1 MVNRSRIQ
9 LRLPLQTTIAGI
21 LIFIATLTASYSAI
35 AEGFVASVNRNNIE
49 LNESFELTLSINE
62 QIFLGEP
69 DLTQVAENFKV
80 LGKRRSSQYR
90 SVNGETLSST
100 DWVISL
106 RPKKT
111 GYLVIPPIDF
121 KGQQSKAIAIEV
133 SKVQSSK
140 ANSNSK
146 LFFETDVDRN
156 QVYLQAQLLY
166 KVKLYT
172 AINVSRANI
181 TEPKLDQAII
191 HSLGDQ
197 LIYETVLN
205 GIRYQVHEWNY
216 AIFPQQ
222 QGTLTI
228 PAPVLSASVSDR
240 SSMYGRPISI
250 TTENLSIEVAPIPS
264 NYPAK
269 PWVATPSLKATQQWD
284 PAETNI
290 KVGDSI
296 TRTIRFDITDNEIAL
311 VAGLEHQDITDIKT
325 YPDKPQSE
333 NSQTNAGIQGQR
345 IEKIAYVVT
354 KPGAI
359 TIPAFEIS
367 WWNTQTEQLET
378 TKLPARTFEV
388 AAVDITESPTDITV
402 TTSPAMVPDTRAV
415 KNPNGKHSQP
425 FANQSDQ
432 SSFWWMLSS
441 AALCVPLLLITALW
455 WRTRSQL
462 RRIQQRLDGGL
473 DHLDGSPDHHLYDEK
488 QAFAALKKICVDQP
502 ATEIWKGLI
511 IWAQHYWQTPAIHS
525 SDDIICRLPAE
536 SELIPIT
543 HKLDTALFSPSAQPF
558 IESDQLITLLKAQR
572 AIKHKPV
579 SSNSAAAH
587 SLKPLYPQ

>member
-1 MVNRSRIQ
+1 VVNRSRIQ
-9 LRLPLQTTIAGI
+9 LRLSLQTTIAGI
-21 LIFIATLTASYSAI
+21 FIFIATLTSSDSVV

-49 LNESFELTLSINE
+49 LNESFELTLSIDE
-62 QIFLGEP
+62 QIFIGEP
-69 DLTQVAENFKV
+69 DLTQVAENFTV

-106 RPKKT
+106 KPKKT

-133 SKVQSSK
+133 SKVQRSK

-197 LIYETVLN
+197 LIYEAVRN

-222 QGTLTI
+222 QGTLII

-240 SSMYGRPISI
+240 SSIYGRPISI
-250 TTENLSIEVAPIPS
+250 TTEDLSIEVTPIPAS
-264 NYPAK
+264 YPAQ
-269 PWVATPSLKATQQWD
+269 PWIATPSLKATQQWD

-296 TRTIRFDITDNEIAL
+296 TRTIEFNITGNEIAL
-311 VAGLEHQDITDIKT
+311 IPRLEHKDITGVKT
-325 YPDKPQSE
+325 YPDKSQSE
-333 NSQTNAGIQGQR
+333 NNPTNSGIQGQR

-359 TIPAFEIS
+359 TLPAFEIS

-388 AAVDITESPTDITV
+388 AAVKSVENPSDSIAAS
-402 TTSPAMVPDTRAV
+402 SPAKAPDAKDV
-415 KNPNGKHSQP
+415 KNPTGQHSQTVV
-425 FANQSDQ
+425 NQSDQ
-432 SSFWWMLSS
+432 SFFWWMVSS
-441 AALCVPLLLITALW
+441 AALCILLLIITTLW
-455 WRTRSQL
+455 WRARSQL
-462 RRIQQRLDGGL
+462 RSIQQRLNSGL
-473 DHLDGSPDHHLYDEK
+473 DYLDEGSDSPRFNEK
-488 QAFAALKKICVDQP
+488 QAFDTLKQLCVDQP
-502 ATEIWKGLI
+502 APEIWKGLI
-511 IWAQHYWQTPAIHS
+511 TWAQHHWQTTAIRS

-536 SELIPIT
+536 SELIAIV
-543 HKLDTALFSPSAQPF
+543 HKLDAALFSPTAQPF
-558 IESDQLITLLKAQR
+558 LESDQLITLLKAHR
-572 AIKHKPV
+572 SIKHKPTNQV
-579 SSNSAAAH
+579 ADD

>member
-1 MVNRSRIQ
+1 MNRSRIQ
-9 LRLPLQTTIAGI
+9 LRLSLQTTIAGI
-21 LIFIATLTASYSAI
+21 FIFIATLTSSHSVV

-49 LNESFELTLSINE
+49 LNESFELTLSIDE
-62 QIFLGEP
+62 QIFIGEP
-69 DLTQVAENFKV
+69 DLTQVAENFTV

-106 RPKKT
+106 KPKKT

-156 QVYLQAQLLY
+156 KVYQQAQLLY

-172 AINVSRANI
+172 AINISRANI

-197 LIYETVLN
+197 LIYEAVRN

-228 PAPVLSASVSDR
+228 PAPVLSASISDR

-250 TTENLSIEVAPIPS
+250 TTEDLSIEVTPTPA
-264 NYPAK
+264 NYPAQ
-269 PWVATPSLKATQQWD
+269 PWIATPSLKATQHWD
-284 PAETNI
+284 PAHTNI

-296 TRTIRFDITDNEIAL
+296 TRTIEFDITDNEIAL
-311 VAGLEHQDITDIKT
+311 IPELEHPELTNVKT

-388 AAVDITESPTDITV
+388 AAVDVTESPTDITA
-402 TTSPAMVPDTRAV
+402 TTSPAMVADTKAV

-432 SSFWWMLSS
+432 FIFWWMLSS
-441 AALCVPLLLITALW
+441 AALCVLLLLITTLW
-455 WRTRSQL
+455 WRARSQL

-473 DHLDGSPDHHLYDEK
+473 DHLDGSPGSRQFDEK
-488 QAFAALKKICVDQP
+488 QAFTTLKNICVDQP

-525 SDDIICRLPAE
+525 SDDITCRLPAE
-536 SELIPIT
+536 SELIPIIR
-543 HKLDTALFSPSAQPF
+543 KLDAALFSPSAQPF
-558 IESDQLITLLKAQR
+558 IESDQLVTLLKAQR
-572 AIKHKPV
+572 AIKHKPI
-579 SSNSAAAH
+579 NPAAVH